1 MKTRVYVGIWES
13 TIKTTINKHLIKF
26 IFGSVLICPKL
37 LYNRTWR
44 AEIISSCS
52 LENFE
57 DTKGIIKNR
66 DSKTDRQHNDQMEK
80 TQKGKQWSTKHYTEN

>member
-37 LYNRTWR
+37 LYNELDVQRLFR
-44 AEIISSCS
+44 
-52 LENFE
+52 LLL
-57 DTKGIIKNR
+57 
-66 DSKTDRQHNDQMEK
+66 
-80 TQKGKQWSTKHYTEN
+80 